1 MPKSSD
7 YSARLF
13 LIGLFLALLWR
24 VFQLALRAA
33 AAERYFE
40 AYLAIGIGTWLGLQA
55 FINVG
60 VNMGI
65 LPTKGLTLPLISYGR
80 SSLIITMIAIG
91 LLMRIH
97 HELAVDSKPVNRKR
111 RSKTMSRPILVMAG
125 GTGGHVYP
133 ALAVARA
140 LEAHDQDIVWLG
152 THRGLEAR
160 VVPAAGIDMEWISI
174 KGLRRKSFL
183 TLLIAPFQLA
193 WALMQAIAVIWR
205 RRPSAV
211 LGMGGFVSGPGGLA
225 AWLTRR
231 PLVIHEQNAAAG
243 LTNRLLARLARV
255 VLQAFPGSFNSSVVA
270 ETVGNP
276 VREDIAAVAAPAA
289 RYGERQGP
297 LRLLV
302 VGGSQGALALN
313 LTVPEALSKLPAD
326 ERPLVRHQCGE
337 RTFDKAQSAYAEHG
351 VEVELLAFIEDMA
364 AAYAWAD
371 LVVCRSGALTVAEL
385 CAVGLPALFVPFPGA
400 VDDHQTANARPMADA
415 GRRGDH

>member
-1 MPKSSD
+1 
-7 YSARLF
+7 
-13 LIGLFLALLWR
+13 
-24 VFQLALRAA
+24 
-33 AAERYFE
+33 
-40 AYLAIGIGTWLGLQA
+40 
-55 FINVG
+55 
-60 VNMGI
+60 
-65 LPTKGLTLPLISYGR
+65 
-80 SSLIITMIAIG
+80 
-91 LLMRIH
+91 
-97 HELAVDSKPVNRKR
+97 
-111 RSKTMSRPILVMAG
+111 MAG

-140 LEAHDQDIVWLG
+140 LEAHDQEIVWLG

-174 KGLRRKSFL
+174 KGLRRKSLL
-183 TLLIAPFQLA
+183 TWLLAPFQLA
-193 WALMQAIAVIWR
+193 WALIQAIAVIWR

-225 AWLTRR
+225 AWLTGR

-255 VLQAFPGSFNSSVVA
+255 VLQAFPGSFNSSVV
-270 ETVGNP
+270 
-276 VREDIAAVAAPAA
+276 REDIAAVAAPAA
-289 RYGERQGP
+289 RYGERQGA

-313 LTVPEALSKLPAD
+313 LAVPAALALLPAN
-326 ERPLVRHQCGE
+326 ERPVVRHQCGE

-415 GRRGDH
+415 GAAVIIDESMLSAQVLAEQLREWLSSRATLQVRAEKARGLAKPNALARITELCLQQAGIAA